1 MRTIQINLPLNQSII
16 DECIKS
22 KELYNSLNFLMRQQ
36 YLKLQNKHI
45 HPDLTQDQLD
55 IMSRIKFNTNYPFM
69 TNDIKIVKQYC
80 NIKLHSKVTQ
90 SLVNNLAKNWKS
102 FFALKKKEIKCKLP
116 NYKEKYNK
124 LMFNKQTISMK
135 ALKQGELKTY
145 LFNVKVPKII
155 NVETIQSCEVSINA
169 HKICTLY
176 IQYHETHQNDN
187 NNKLV
192 NVAGLDLGV
201 QKIATIAFDT
211 NYRPLAYN
219 GKLIL
224 SLNQGYNRLI
234 AKHQRNKN
242 KKMKSKMYTKRNRK
256 IKHLFHQLSNKIVQ
270 DLLHRDI
277 KTLVIGK
284 NKEWKG
290 KVNLGSKN
298 NQKFYQIPFNLL
310 ITMLKYKCEAV
321 GIKVLEQEESY
332 TSKAS
337 FIDND
342 AIPVYEKNKKYSF
355 SGRRIKRSKYKTKD
369 HIIIH
374 ADVNGAYNIIVKSNQ
389 SDNERLNKVRNWL
402 SRGCRVVQPIGQKV
416 TFN

>member
-1 MRTIQINLPLNQSII
+1 MRTIQINLPLKQLII

-22 KELYNSLNFLMRQQ
+22 KELYNALNFLMRQQ
-36 YLKLQNKHI
+36 YLKLQNKKI

-69 TNDIKIVKQYC
+69 ANDVKLIKKYC
-80 NIKLHSKVTQ
+80 NIQLHSKVTQ
-90 SLVNNLAKNWKS
+90 SLINNLAKNWKS
-102 FFALKKKEIKCKLP
+102 FFALKKKGIKCNLP

-124 LMFNKQTISMK
+124 LMFNKQTISQK
-135 ALKQGELKTY
+135 FLNKGQLKTY
-145 LFNVKVPKII
+145 LFNVKIPKII
-155 NVETIQSCEVSINA
+155 NIDTIQACELSINI
-169 HKICTLY
+169 HNICTLY
-176 IQYHETHQNDN
+176 IQYNESQQN
-187 NNKLV
+187 NNKELV

-201 QKIATIAFDT
+201 QNIATVAFDT
-211 NYRPLAYN
+211 NYRPLAYD

-242 KKMKSKMYTKRNRK
+242 KKMKSKMHIKRNRK
-256 IKHLFHQLSNKIVQ
+256 IKHLFHQLSNQIVRELLNREVKI
-270 DLLHRDI
+270 
-277 KTLVIGK
+277 LVIGK
-284 NKEWKG
+284 NKEWKS

-310 ITMLKYKCEAV
+310 ITMLKYKCESV
-321 GIKVLEQEESY
+321 GIKVVEQEESY

-342 AIPVYEKNKKYSF
+342 DIPVYEKNKKYSF
-355 SGRRIKRSKYKTKD
+355 SGKRIKRSEYKTKN

-389 SDNERLNKVRNWL
+389 SDNKRLNEVRNWL

>member
-1 MRTIQINLPLNQSII
+1 MRTIQINLPLNQVII

-22 KELYNSLNFLMRQQ
+22 KELYNALNFLMRQQ
-36 YLKLQNKHI
+36 YLKLQSKNI

-55 IMSRIKFNTNYPFM
+55 IMSRIKFNTNYPFT
-69 TNDIKIVKQYC
+69 TNDIKFVKQYC
-80 NIKLHSKVTQ
+80 HIQLHSKVTQ

-102 FFALKKKEIKCKLP
+102 FFALKKKGIKCHLP
-116 NYKEKYNK
+116 SYKQKYNK
-124 LMFNKQTISMK
+124 LMFNKQTISKK

-145 LFNVKVPKII
+145 LFSVKVPKII
-155 NVETIQSCEVSINA
+155 NIETIQSCELSIDVHN
-169 HKICTLY
+169 ICTLY
-176 IQYHETHQNDN
+176 IQYHETQQNAN
-187 NNKLV
+187 RKLV
-192 NVAGLDLGV
+192 NVAGLDLGI

-234 AKHQRNKN
+234 TNHQRNKN
-242 KKMKSKMYTKRNRK
+242 KKMKSKMHTKRNRK
-256 IKHLFHQLSNKIVQ
+256 IKHLFHQLSNQIVQ
-270 DLLHRDI
+270 GLLDRNV

-284 NKEWKG
+284 NKEWKS

-310 ITMLKYKCEAV
+310 ITMLKYKCQSI
-321 GIKVLEQEESY
+321 GIKVIEQEESY

-342 AIPVYEKNKKYSF
+342 GIPVYEKNKTHSF
-355 SGRRIKRSKYKTKD
+355 SGKRIRRSEYKSKNNV
-369 HIIIH
+369 IIH

-389 SDNERLNKVRNWL
+389 SDNERLNEVRNWL

>member
-1 MRTIQINLPLNQSII
+1 MRTIQINLPLNQAII

-22 KELYNSLNFLMRQQ
+22 KELYNALNFLMRQQ
-36 YLKLQNKHI
+36 YLNLQNKNI

-55 IMSRIKFNTNYPFM
+55 IMSRIRFNTNYPF
-69 TNDIKIVKQYC
+69 TTDDVKFVKQYC

-90 SLVNNLAKNWKS
+90 SLVNNLAKDWKS
-102 FFALKKKEIKCKLP
+102 FFALKKKGIKCNLP
-116 NYKEKYNK
+116 SYKQRYNK
-124 LMFNKQTISMK
+124 LMFNKQTISIK

-145 LFNVKVPKII
+145 LFNVKVPNII
-155 NVETIQSCEVSINA
+155 NTETTQACELSIDA
-169 HKICTLY
+169 HNICTLY
-176 IQYHETHQNDN
+176 IQYHETQQTN
-187 NNKLV
+187 NHKLI

-211 NYRPLAYN
+211 NYRPLAYD

-234 AKHQRNKN
+234 VKYQRNKN
-242 KKMKSKMYTKRNRK
+242 KKMKSKMHTKRNRK

-270 DLLHRDI
+270 DLLNRDV

-284 NKEWKG
+284 NKEWKS

-310 ITMLKYKCEAV
+310 ITMLKYKCKEI
-321 GIKVLEQEESY
+321 GIEIIEQEESY

-342 AIPVYEKNKKYSF
+342 DMPVYGMNKIHSF
-355 SGRRIKRSKYKTKD
+355 SGKRIRRSEYKSKNN
-369 HIIIH
+369 IRIH
-374 ADVNGAYNIIVKSNQ
+374 ADINGAYNIIVKSNQ
-389 SDNERLNKVRNWL
+389 SDNERLNEVRNWL

>member
-1 MRTIQINLPLNQSII
+1 MRTLQINLPLNQVII

-22 KELYNSLNFLMRQQ
+22 KELYNALDFLMRQQ
-36 YLKLQNKHI
+36 YLKLQNKNI
-45 HPDLTQDQLD
+45 HSGLTQEQLD
-55 IMSRIKFNTNYPFM
+55 IMSRIKFNTNYPF
-69 TNDIKIVKQYC
+69 TTSDIKIVKQYC
-80 NIKLHSKVTQ
+80 NIELHSKVTQ

-102 FFALKKKEIKCKLP
+102 FFALKKKGIKCNLP
-116 NYKEKYNK
+116 NYKQKYNK
-124 LMFNKQTISMK
+124 LMFNKQTINMK
-135 ALKQGELKTY
+135 FLKQGKLKTY
-145 LFNVKVPKII
+145 LFNVKIPKII
-155 NVETIQSCEVSINA
+155 NIDTIQSCELSINV
-169 HKICTLY
+169 HNICTLY
-176 IQYHETHQNDN
+176 IQYHETTQSSKID
-187 NNKLV
+187 LM

-211 NYRPLAYN
+211 NYRPLAYD

-242 KKMKSKMYTKRNRK
+242 KKMKSKMHIKRNRK
-256 IKHLFHQLSNKIVQ
+256 IKHLFHQLSNQIVQ
-270 DLLHRDI
+270 ELLNREV

-284 NKEWKG
+284 NKEWKS
-290 KVNLGSKN
+290 KVNLGSRN

-310 ITMLKYKCEAV
+310 ITMLKYKCETV

-337 FIDND
+337 FIDHD
-342 AIPVYEKNKKYSF
+342 DIPIYEKNKKYSF
-355 SGRRIKRSKYKTKD
+355 SGKRIKRSEYKSKNN
-369 HIIIH
+369 IIVH

-389 SDNERLNKVRNWL
+389 SDNEKLNEVRNWL
-402 SRGCRVVQPIGQKV
+402 SRGCRVVQPIGRKV

>member
-1 MRTIQINLPLNQSII
+1 MRTIQINLPLNQTIVN
-16 DECIKS
+16 ECMKS
-22 KELYNSLNFLMRQQ
+22 KELYNALNFLMRQQ

-45 HPDLTQDQLD
+45 HPDLTQEQLD
-55 IMSRIKFNTNYPFM
+55 IMSRIKFNTNYPFT
-69 TNDIKIVKQYC
+69 TNDIKFVKQYC
-80 NIKLHSKVTQ
+80 NINLHSKVTQ

-102 FFALKKKEIKCKLP
+102 FFSLKKKGIKCNLP
-116 NYKEKYNK
+116 NYKQKYNK

-135 ALKQGELKTY
+135 ALKKGELKTY
-145 LFNVKVPKII
+145 LFNVKIPKII
-155 NVETIQSCEVSINA
+155 NIESIQSCELSINV
-169 HKICTLY
+169 HNICTLY
-176 IQYHETHQNDN
+176 IQYHESQQNDN
-187 NNKLV
+187 KELV

-211 NYRPLAYN
+211 NYRPLAYD

-242 KKMKSKMYTKRNRK
+242 KKMKSKMHIKRNRK

-270 DLLHRDI
+270 DLLNREV

-284 NKEWKG
+284 NKEWKS

-310 ITMLKYKCEAV
+310 ITILKYKCKAV
-321 GIKVLEQEESY
+321 GIEIVEQEESY

-342 AIPVYEKNKKYSF
+342 DIPIYEKNKKYSF
-355 SGRRIKRSKYKTKD
+355 SGRRVKRSEYKSKNN
-369 HIIIH
+369 IIIH
-374 ADVNGAYNIIVKSNQ
+374 ADVNGAYNIIVKSNR
-389 SDNERLNKVRNWL
+389 SDNERLNEVRNWL
-402 SRGCRVVQPIGQKV
+402 SRGCRVVQPIGRKV
-416 TFN
+416 IFN

>member
-1 MRTIQINLPLNQSII
+1 MRTLQINLPLNQTIVN
-16 DECIKS
+16 ECIKS
-22 KELYNSLNFLMRQQ
+22 KELYNALNFLMRQQ
-36 YLKLQNKHI
+36 YLKLQNKNI
-45 HPDLTQDQLD
+45 YPDLTQNQLD
-55 IMSRIKFNTNYPFM
+55 IMSRIKFNTNYPF
-69 TNDIKIVKQYC
+69 TTSDINMIKQYC
-80 NIKLHSKVTQ
+80 NIELHSKVTQ

-102 FFALKKKEIKCKLP
+102 FFALKKKGIKCNLP
-116 NYKEKYNK
+116 NYKQKYNK
-124 LMFNKQTISMK
+124 LMFNKQTISKK
-135 ALKQGELKTY
+135 ALKKGELKTY

-155 NVETIQSCEVSINA
+155 NIETIQACELSIDVHN
-169 HKICTLY
+169 ICTLY
-176 IQYHETHQNDN
+176 IQYHETTQC
-187 NNKLV
+187 NKINLV

-211 NYRPLAYN
+211 NYRPLAYD
-219 GKLIL
+219 GKLML

-234 AKHQRNKN
+234 SKYQRNKN
-242 KKMKSKMYTKRNRK
+242 KKMKSKMHIKRNRK

-270 DLLHRDI
+270 DLLDREV

-284 NKEWKG
+284 NKEWKN

-310 ITMLKYKCEAV
+310 ITMLKYKCESV
-321 GIKVLEQEESY
+321 GIEVNEQEESY

-342 AIPVYEKNKKYSF
+342 NIPIYEENKKYSF
-355 SGRRIKRSKYKTKD
+355 NGKRIKRSEYKTKNQ
-369 HIIIH
+369 IILH
-374 ADVNGAYNIIVKSNQ
+374 ADVNGAYNIIVKSNR

>member
-1 MRTIQINLPLNQSII
+1 MRTLQINLPLNQTII

-22 KELYNSLNFLMRQQ
+22 KELYNALNFLMRQQ
-36 YLKLQNKHI
+36 YLKLQSKNI
-45 HPDLTQDQLD
+45 HSDLTQDQLD
-55 IMSRIKFNTNYPFM
+55 IMSRIKFNTNYPFI
-69 TNDIKIVKQYC
+69 TNDIKFVKQYC
-80 NIKLHSKVTQ
+80 HIQLHSKVTQ
-90 SLVNNLAKNWKS
+90 SLVNNLAKDWKS
-102 FFALKKKEIKCKLP
+102 FFALKKKGIKCHLP
-116 NYKEKYNK
+116 SYKQKYNK
-124 LMFNKQTISMK
+124 LMFNKQTISTK

-155 NVETIQSCEVSINA
+155 NVETIQACELSIDVHN
-169 HKICTLY
+169 ICTLY
-176 IQYHETHQNDN
+176 IQYHETQQNDN
-187 NNKLV
+187 HKLV

-211 NYRPLAYN
+211 NYRPLAYD

-234 AKHQRNKN
+234 VKYQRNKN
-242 KKMKSKMYTKRNRK
+242 KKMKSKMHTKRNRK
-256 IKHLFHQLSNKIVQ
+256 IKHLFHQLSNKIIQ
-270 DLLHRDI
+270 DLLNRDV

-284 NKEWKG
+284 NKEWKS

-310 ITMLKYKCEAV
+310 ITMLKYKCKEI
-321 GIKVLEQEESY
+321 GIEIIEQEESY

-342 AIPVYEKNKKYSF
+342 DMPVYGMNKIHSF
-355 SGRRIKRSKYKTKD
+355 SGKRIRRSEYKSKNN
-369 HIIIH
+369 IRIH
-374 ADVNGAYNIIVKSNQ
+374 ADINGAYNIIVKSNQ
-389 SDNERLNKVRNWL
+389 SDNERLNEVRNWL
-402 SRGCRVVQPIGQKV
+402 SRGCRVVQHIGQKV

>member
-1 MRTIQINLPLNQSII
+1 MRTLQINLPLKQSIV

-22 KELYNSLNFLMRQQ
+22 KELYNALNFLMRQQ
-36 YLKLQNKHI
+36 YLKLQNKNI
-45 HPDLTQDQLD
+45 HPDLTQNQLD
-55 IMSRIKFNTNYPFM
+55 IMSRIKFNTNYPFI
-69 TNDIKIVKQYC
+69 TNDIKFVKQYC
-80 NIKLHSKVTQ
+80 HIQLHSKVTQ
-90 SLVNNLAKNWKS
+90 SLVNNLAKDWKS
-102 FFALKKKEIKCKLP
+102 FFALKKKGIKCNLP
-116 NYKEKYNK
+116 SYKQKYNK

-135 ALKQGELKTY
+135 ALKQGKLKTY

-155 NVETIQSCEVSINA
+155 NVETIQSCELSIDVHN
-169 HKICTLY
+169 ICTLY
-176 IQYHETHQNDN
+176 IQCHETQQTN
-187 NNKLV
+187 NHKLI

-211 NYRPLAYN
+211 NYRPLAYD
-219 GKLIL
+219 GKLML

-242 KKMKSKMYTKRNRK
+242 KKMKSKMHTKRNRK

-270 DLLHRDI
+270 DLLDRNI

-284 NKEWKG
+284 NKEWKS

-310 ITMLKYKCEAV
+310 ITMLKYKCKEI
-321 GIKVLEQEESY
+321 GIKVIEQEESY

-342 AIPVYEKNKKYSF
+342 EIPVYEKNKTHLF
-355 SGRRIKRSKYKTKD
+355 SGKRIRRSEYKTKNNV
-369 HIIIH
+369 IIH

-389 SDNERLNKVRNWL
+389 SDNERLNEVRNWL
-402 SRGCRVVQPIGQKV
+402 CRGCRVVQPIGQKV

>member
-1 MRTIQINLPLNQSII
+1 MRTIQINLPLKQLII

-22 KELYNSLNFLMRQQ
+22 KELYNALNFLMRQQ
-36 YLKLQNKHI
+36 YLKLQNKKI

-69 TNDIKIVKQYC
+69 ANDVKLIKKYC
-80 NIKLHSKVTQ
+80 NIQLHSKVTQ
-90 SLVNNLAKNWKS
+90 SLINNLAKNWKS
-102 FFALKKKEIKCKLP
+102 FFALKKKGIKCNLP

-124 LMFNKQTISMK
+124 LMFNKQTISQK
-135 ALKQGELKTY
+135 FLNKGQLKTY
-145 LFNVKVPKII
+145 LFNVKIPKII
-155 NVETIQSCEVSINA
+155 NIDTIQACELSINI
-169 HKICTLY
+169 HNICTLY
-176 IQYHETHQNDN
+176 IQYNESQQN
-187 NNKLV
+187 NNKELV

-201 QKIATIAFDT
+201 QNIATVAFDT
-211 NYRPLAYN
+211 NYRPLAYD

-242 KKMKSKMYTKRNRK
+242 KKMKSKMHIKRNRK
-256 IKHLFHQLSNKIVQ
+256 IKHLFHQLSNQIVRELLNREVKI
-270 DLLHRDI
+270 
-277 KTLVIGK
+277 LVIGK
-284 NKEWKG
+284 NKEWKS

-321 GIKVLEQEESY
+321 GIKVIEQEESY

-342 AIPVYEKNKKYSF
+342 DIPVYEKNKKYSF
-355 SGRRIKRSKYKTKD
+355 SGRRIKRSEYKSKSN
-369 HIIIH
+369 IIIH

>member
-1 MRTIQINLPLNQSII
+1 MRTIQINLPLKQLII

-22 KELYNSLNFLMRQQ
+22 KELYNALNFLMRQQ
-36 YLKLQNKHI
+36 YLKLQNKKI

-69 TNDIKIVKQYC
+69 ANDVKLIKKYC
-80 NIKLHSKVTQ
+80 NIQLHSKVTQ
-90 SLVNNLAKNWKS
+90 SLINNLAKNWKS
-102 FFALKKKEIKCKLP
+102 FFALKKKGIKCNLP

-124 LMFNKQTISMK
+124 LMFNKQTISQK
-135 ALKQGELKTY
+135 FLNKGQLKTY
-145 LFNVKVPKII
+145 LFNVKIPKII
-155 NVETIQSCEVSINA
+155 NIDTIQACELSINI
-169 HKICTLY
+169 HNICTLY
-176 IQYHETHQNDN
+176 IQYNESQQN
-187 NNKLV
+187 NNKELV

-201 QKIATIAFDT
+201 QKIATVAFDT
-211 NYRPLAYN
+211 NYRPLAYD

-242 KKMKSKMYTKRNRK
+242 KKMKSKMHIKRNRK
-256 IKHLFHQLSNKIVQ
+256 IKHLFHQLSNQIVRELLNREVKI
-270 DLLHRDI
+270 
-277 KTLVIGK
+277 LVIGK
-284 NKEWKG
+284 NKEWKS

-321 GIKVLEQEESY
+321 GIKVIEQEESY

-342 AIPVYEKNKKYSF
+342 DIPVYEKNKKYSF
-355 SGRRIKRSKYKTKD
+355 SGRRIKRSEYKSKSN
-369 HIIIH
+369 IIIH

>member
-1 MRTIQINLPLNQSII
+1 MRIIQINLPLNQAII

-22 KELYNSLNFLMRQQ
+22 KELYNALNFLMRQK
-36 YLKLQNKHI
+36 YLKLQNKNI
-45 HPDLTQDQLD
+45 HPDLTQNQLD
-55 IMSRIKFNTNYPFM
+55 IMSRIKFNTNYPFI
-69 TNDIKIVKQYC
+69 TNDIKFVKQYC
-80 NIKLHSKVTQ
+80 NIELHSKVTQ
-90 SLVNNLAKNWKS
+90 SLVNNLSKNWKS
-102 FFALKKKEIKCKLP
+102 FFVLKKKKIRCNLP
-116 NYKEKYNK
+116 SYKEKYNK
-124 LMFNKQTISMK
+124 LMFNKQTISKK
-135 ALKQGELKTY
+135 ALKQGKLKTY

-155 NVETIQSCEVSINA
+155 NVETIQACELIINV
-169 HKICTLY
+169 HNICTLY
-176 IQYHETHQNDN
+176 IQYHETQQNDN
-187 NNKLV
+187 HKLV

-242 KKMKSKMYTKRNRK
+242 KKLKSKIHVKRNRK
-256 IKHLFHQLSNKIVQ
+256 IKHLFHQLSNQIVQ
-270 DLLHRDI
+270 DLLNREI

-284 NKEWKG
+284 NKEWKS

-310 ITMLKYKCEAV
+310 ITMLKYKCKSI
-321 GIKVLEQEESY
+321 GIEVIEQEESY

-342 AIPVYEKNKKYSF
+342 DIPVYEKGKTHLF
-355 SGRRIKRSKYKTKD
+355 SGKRIRRSEYKTKNNV
-369 HIIIH
+369 IIH
-374 ADVNGAYNIIVKSNQ
+374 ADVNGAYNILVKSKQ
-389 SDNERLNKVRNWL
+389 SDNKRLNKVRNWL
-402 SRGCRVVQPIGQKV
+402 CRGCRVVQPIGRKV

>member
-1 MRTIQINLPLNQSII
+1 MQSI
-16 DECIKS
+16 
-22 KELYNSLNFLMRQQ
+22 
-36 YLKLQNKHI
+36 
-45 HPDLTQDQLD
+45 
-55 IMSRIKFNTNYPFM
+55 
-69 TNDIKIVKQYC
+69 
-80 NIKLHSKVTQ
+80 
-90 SLVNNLAKNWKS
+90 
-102 FFALKKKEIKCKLP
+102 
-116 NYKEKYNK
+116 
-124 LMFNKQTISMK
+124 
-135 ALKQGELKTY
+135 
-145 LFNVKVPKII
+145 NVI
-155 NVETIQSCEVSINA
+155 
-169 HKICTLY
+169 
-176 IQYHETHQNDN
+176 
-187 NNKLV
+187 
-192 NVAGLDLGV
+192 
-201 QKIATIAFDT
+201 
-211 NYRPLAYN
+211 
-219 GKLIL
+219 
-224 SLNQGYNRLI
+224 
-234 AKHQRNKN
+234 
-242 KKMKSKMYTKRNRK
+242 K

-284 NKEWKG
+284 NKEWKS

-298 NQKFYQIPFNLL
+298 NQKFYQIPFNSL

-321 GIKVLEQEESY
+321 GISVLEQEESY

-342 AIPVYEKNKKYSF
+342 AIPVYGKNKKYSF

>member
-1 MRTIQINLPLNQSII
+1 MRTIQINLPLNQAII

-22 KELYNSLNFLMRQQ
+22 KELYNALNFLMRQQ
-36 YLKLQNKHI
+36 YFKLQNKNI
-45 HPDLTQDQLD
+45 HPDLNQDQLD
-55 IMSRIKFNTNYPFM
+55 IMSRIKFNINYLFT
-69 TNDIKIVKQYC
+69 TNDVKFVKQYC
-80 NIKLHSKVTQ
+80 NIELHSKVTQ

-102 FFALKKKEIKCKLP
+102 FFALKKKGIKCNLP
-116 NYKEKYNK
+116 SYKQKYNK
-124 LMFNKQTISMK
+124 LMFNKQTISTK

-145 LFNVKVPKII
+145 LFNIKVPKII
-155 NVETIQSCEVSINA
+155 NIETIQSCELSIDVHN
-169 HKICTLY
+169 ICTLY
-176 IQYHETHQNDN
+176 IQYHETQQNDN
-187 NNKLV
+187 HELV

-211 NYRPLAYN
+211 NYQPLAYD
-219 GKLIL
+219 GKLML

-234 AKHQRNKN
+234 AKYQRNKN
-242 KKMKSKMYTKRNRK
+242 KKMKSKIYTKRNRK
-256 IKHLFHQLSNKIVQ
+256 IKHLFHRLSNRIVQ
-270 DLLHRDI
+270 DLLDRDI

-284 NKEWKG
+284 NKEWKS

-310 ITMLKYKCEAV
+310 ITMLKYKCKEI
-321 GIKVLEQEESY
+321 GIEIIEQEESY

-342 AIPVYEKNKKYSF
+342 DMPVYGMNKIHSF
-355 SGRRIKRSKYKTKD
+355 SGKRIRRSEYKSKNN
-369 HIIIH
+369 IRIH
-374 ADVNGAYNIIVKSNQ
+374 ADINGAYNIIVKSNQ
-389 SDNERLNKVRNWL
+389 SDNERLNEVRNWL

>member
-1 MRTIQINLPLNQSII
+1 MRTIQINLPLNRVII
-16 DECIKS
+16 NECIKS
-22 KELYNSLNFLMRQQ
+22 KELYNALNFLMRQQ
-36 YLKLQNKHI
+36 YLKLQNKKI
-45 HPDLTQDQLD
+45 HSDLTQDQLD
-55 IMSRIKFNTNYPFM
+55 IMSRIKFNTNYPFT
-69 TNDIKIVKQYC
+69 TNDIKFVKKYY
-80 NIKLHSKVTQ
+80 NIQLHSKVTQ

-102 FFALKKKEIKCKLP
+102 FFALKKKGLKCNLP
-116 NYKEKYNK
+116 HYKQKYNK

-135 ALKQGELKTY
+135 TLKQGELKTY
-145 LFNVKVPKII
+145 LFNVRVPKII
-155 NVETIQSCEVSINA
+155 NINTIQSCELIINV
-169 HKICTLY
+169 HNICTLY
-176 IQYHETHQNDN
+176 IQYHETTQDA
-187 NNKLV
+187 KTYLI

-211 NYRPLAYN
+211 NYRPLSYD

-234 AKHQRNKN
+234 AKYQRNKN
-242 KKMKSKMYTKRNRK
+242 KKMKSKMHIKRNRK
-256 IKHLFHQLSNKIVQ
+256 IKHLFHQLSNQIVRELLNREVKI
-270 DLLHRDI
+270 
-277 KTLVIGK
+277 LVIGK
-284 NKEWKG
+284 NKEWKS

-298 NQKFYQIPFNLL
+298 NQKFYQISFNLL

-321 GIKVLEQEESY
+321 GIKVVEQEESY

-342 AIPVYEKNKKYSF
+342 SIPVYEKNKKYLF
-355 SGRRIKRSKYKTKD
+355 SGKRIKRSEYKTKD
-369 HIIIH
+369 QIIIH

>member
-1 MRTIQINLPLNQSII
+1 MRTIQINLPLKQLII

-22 KELYNSLNFLMRQQ
+22 KELYNALNFLMRQQ
-36 YLKLQNKHI
+36 YLKLQNKKI

-69 TNDIKIVKQYC
+69 ANDVKLIKKYC
-80 NIKLHSKVTQ
+80 NIQLHSKVTQ
-90 SLVNNLAKNWKS
+90 SLINNLAKNWKS
-102 FFALKKKEIKCKLP
+102 FFALKKKGIKCNLP

-124 LMFNKQTISMK
+124 LMFNKQTISQK
-135 ALKQGELKTY
+135 FLNKGQLKTY
-145 LFNVKVPKII
+145 LFNVKIPKII
-155 NVETIQSCEVSINA
+155 NIDTIQACELSINI
-169 HKICTLY
+169 HNICTLY
-176 IQYHETHQNDN
+176 IQYNESQQN
-187 NNKLV
+187 NNKELV

-201 QKIATIAFDT
+201 QNIATVAFDT
-211 NYRPLAYN
+211 NYRPLAYD

-242 KKMKSKMYTKRNRK
+242 KKMKSKMHIKRNRK
-256 IKHLFHQLSNKIVQ
+256 IKHLFHQLSNQIVRELLNREVKI
-270 DLLHRDI
+270 
-277 KTLVIGK
+277 LVIGK
-284 NKEWKG
+284 NKEWKS

-321 GIKVLEQEESY
+321 GIKVIEQEESY

-342 AIPVYEKNKKYSF
+342 DIPVYEKNKKYSF
-355 SGRRIKRSKYKTKD
+355 SGKRIKRSEYKTKN

-389 SDNERLNKVRNWL
+389 SDNKRLNEVRNWL